1 MWRLLSAKG
10 IKCGKHRVRRLRK
23 LENIQTSR
31 IKRFRAIRA
40 MQRVQPPAP
49 NLVKRRFDVTAPN
62 TIWVGDMTAMSTK
75 EGWLHLAVVLDLF
88 ARRVVGWS
96 MPRKLR
102 PYLWQP

>member
-10 IKCGKHRVRRLRK
+10 IKCGKHRVRRLCK

-31 IKRFRAIRA
+31 IKRFRAIQA
-40 MQRVQPPAP
+40 MQWVQPPAP
-49 NLVKRRFDVTAPN
+49 NQVKRRFDVTAPN